1 MNEPSDVMTL
11 SGRSADRD
19 AASAADWCPIERAL
33 KVIGTRSALVLLRE
47 AFWGARRFEDLARL
61 AGITEQI
68 AATRLRQL
76 VDAGVLAKQP
86 YKEPGKRTRYEYVLT
101 ARGRQIFPVIVSL
114 IEFGL
119 LLQGDANRFELVHG
133 DGCGGSVMSQVQ
145 CAEGHMVALAQTEA
159 RISPTRS
166 ATEKLHGATVKR
178 RPTKKRQTAKRQK
191 PDKPTA
197 SAKRA
202 TTVKTPAPAKR
213 ATTATTPAPAK
224 RATTAKRQAAA
235 KAPNRAKRVTTRAQ
249 SR

>member
-1 MNEPSDVMTL
+1 
-11 SGRSADRD
+11 
-19 AASAADWCPIERAL
+19 
-33 KVIGTRSALVLLRE
+33 
-47 AFWGARRFEDLARL
+47 
-61 AGITEQI
+61 
-68 AATRLRQL
+68 
-76 VDAGVLAKQP
+76 
-86 YKEPGKRTRYEYVLT
+86 
-101 ARGRQIFPVIVSL
+101 VIVSL

-119 LLQGDANRFELVHG
+119 LLQGDANRLELVHG

-178 RPTKKRQTAKRQK
+178 RPTTKRQTAKRQK

-202 TTVKTPAPAKR
+202 TT
-213 ATTATTPAPAK
+213 ATTPAPAK
-224 RATTAKRQAAA
+224 RATTAKRPTAA
-235 KAPNRAKRVTTRAQ
+235 KAPSRAKRATTRAQ